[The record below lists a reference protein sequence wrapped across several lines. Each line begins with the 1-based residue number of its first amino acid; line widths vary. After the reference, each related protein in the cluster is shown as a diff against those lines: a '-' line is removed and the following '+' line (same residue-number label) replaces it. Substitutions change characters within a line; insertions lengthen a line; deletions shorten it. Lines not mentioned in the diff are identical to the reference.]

1 MYVSLWGAQP
11 TTTYIRMSKNRL
23 KRQVIKYLSI
33 NFLKKMDLS
42 GTHYIFFAKASLEE
56 INKTLPVKVNDLGL
70 CSNRF

>member
-1 MYVSLWGAQP
+1 
-11 TTTYIRMSKNRL
+11 
-23 KRQVIKYLSI
+23 
-33 NFLKKMDLS
+33 MDLS